1 MSVVLTGDPL
11 TIGDVVAVARHGETV
26 EVGEKVAARMAPARA
41 LVDDVIARGD
51 IVYGITTGF
60 GALAQV
66 HIEPERVVE
75 LQHAIVRSHAAGAG
89 DPIDEE
95 IVRGMMLLRA
105 RTLAAGH
112 AGARPEL
119 VDRIG
124 QKQVRDGLTG
134 NLCRCTGYEPII
146 KAALSAAPPPKKLR
160 DVYPQTLDDQEPVR
174 VENFFAPTTLADA
187 VAFPPGVVAS
197 TAAVLVSRP
206 SVDHAR
212 VSCRATSPS
221 NAPGSCAPTP
231 RSPASCDADRRR
243 SAVGRCHAPRRCSAA
258 CTRRI
263 RPASIAAAPGHAW

>member
-119 VDRIG
+119 VDRIVAMLNARITPVVLARG
-124 QKQVRDGLTG
+124 SVGASGDLAP
-134 NLCRCTGYEPII
+134 L
-146 KAALSAAPPPKKLR
+146 AHLSL
-160 DVYPQTLDDQEPVR
+160 
-174 VENFFAPTTLADA
+174 
-187 VAFPPGVVAS
+187 
-197 TAAVLVSRP
+197 VLVGEGEAEAEGERKDREDRKDRLALRSLRP
-206 SVDHAR
+206 L
-212 VSCRATSPS
+212 
-221 NAPGSCAPTP
+221 
-231 RSPASCDADRRR
+231 RSSY
-243 SAVGRCHAPRRCSAA
+243 
-258 CTRRI
+258 
-263 RPASIAAAPGHAW
+263 